1 MGVRQFVLERRLQQ
15 MICEWENEVEE
26 NSGSLVSGKVKGEQK
41 NLLII
46 PSDPYLLTA
55 STGDQAMISAIR
67 SYWKE
72 RLPEAQFYVATAG
85 EEGDAAAKAA
95 DLIPLQ
101 LLSKGKSLKN
111 SIEETLNLDLNTI
124 VLMGADV
131 LDGSYNPTFSG
142 HLIMLAD
149 LLSRQGANC
158 FISGFSVSKKFHPT
172 IQGIFER
179 INKDIVVNL
188 RDPLSFERFTSNVS
202 RPAKLTADIAFLM
215 EPVPGSILKTIS
227 PWLDRCR
234 QKGRAVIGV
243 NCHPLLLE
251 LTDRSRVQIFIDAF
265 TQLLVKLHSDEAVSF
280 IMIDH
285 DQRGDS
291 SDHLCLK
298 PIYQNLQAQLRDDI
312 LYPAE
317 RMKAPEIK
325 AFVKELD
332 GIISGRMHL
341 MIAAM
346 GVGTPVF
353 GIDYKDKM
361 EGLLRLNNLP
371 VDYLTN
377 SSNIMH
383 NFEKELARIR
393 DFIHDLPSLKRQ
405 LDANHE
411 SIIKRAQNNFSLE
424 AESAS

>member
-1 MGVRQFVLERRLQQ
+1 
-15 MICEWENEVEE
+15 
-26 NSGSLVSGKVKGEQK
+26 
-41 NLLII
+41 
-46 PSDPYLLTA
+46 
-55 STGDQAMISAIR
+55 
-67 SYWKE
+67 
-72 RLPEAQFYVATAG
+72 
-85 EEGDAAAKAA
+85 
-95 DLIPLQ
+95 
-101 LLSKGKSLKN
+101 
-111 SIEETLNLDLNTI
+111 
-124 VLMGADV
+124 
-131 LDGSYNPTFSG
+131 
-142 HLIMLAD
+142 
-149 LLSRQGANC
+149 
-158 FISGFSVSKKFHPT
+158 
-172 IQGIFER
+172 
-179 INKDIVVNL
+179 
-188 RDPLSFERFTSNVS
+188 
-202 RPAKLTADIAFLM
+202 
-215 EPVPGSILKTIS
+215 
-227 PWLDRCR
+227 
-234 QKGRAVIGV
+234 
-243 NCHPLLLE
+243 
-251 LTDRSRVQIFIDAF
+251 
-265 TQLLVKLHSDEAVSF
+265 
-280 IMIDH
+280 MIDH

-298 PIYQNLQAQLRDDI
+298 PIYQNLQAQLGDDI